1 MEKNVILAL
10 DIGGSKYM
18 PGFVDEKGNIL
29 FQERRVWEKTDQQ
42 SILEQISRAVADLR
56 ESQPELWARAA
67 AGGLTIPGFADPMT
81 GTWVESDFLPVKD
94 LDICGILQ
102 RKFGIPFYADNDGN
116 ACALA
121 EKYFGGGKNR
131 KNFLYM
137 TVSTGIGGAPF
148 LDGQLYYG
156 DFWHAGEIGLFVEE
170 EVGRWSDTGSMR
182 GIVEM
187 HASGRGLAENFL
199 ALGGRKE
206 YKGKPCGGP
215 EISALAE
222 QGDQPAQDALWLEGL
237 YLGRVIAK
245 ACAMMDFQKVILG
258 GGVSLLFEKY
268 RQPLLEEFQRIWPG
282 RAVEIEATTLGYSGA
297 FLGAAAVAMRGLENE
312 PIRPVRSRIRI
323 RVGESLQSSL
333 SVNGKT
339 YPMALDRFLVSS
351 RLSDSGKS
359 LEMVCWEQTGY
370 PLGYAV
376 GKAAAASAMLLDPGA
391 FLVEGLEED
400 AERQGFLEALTKETY
415 YRGKFPFTV
424 TFSRETE
431 EIQNECITAEYL

>member
-29 FQERRVWEKTDQQ
+29 CQERRVWKKTDRQ
-42 SILEQISRAVADLR
+42 SILEQISQAVADLR
-56 ESQPELWARAA
+56 ERQPELWARTA

-81 GTWVESDFLPVKD
+81 GAWVESDFLPVKN
-94 LDICGILQ
+94 LDICGLLQ
-102 RKFGIPFYADNDGN
+102 KQFGIPFYADNDGN

-121 EKYFGGGKNR
+121 EKYFGGGKHTE
-131 KNFLYM
+131 NFLYM

-156 DFWHAGEIGLFVEE
+156 DFWHAGEVGLFVEE
-170 EVGRWSDTGSMR
+170 ETGRWSDTGSMR
-182 GIVEM
+182 GIAEM

-206 YKGKPCGGP
+206 FEGRPCGGP
-215 EISALAE
+215 EISRLAE
-222 QGDQPAQDALWLEGL
+222 QGDGPARDALWLEGL

-258 GGVSLLFEKY
+258 GGISLLFEKY

-297 FLGAAAVAMRGLENE
+297 FLGAAAVALRGLEGE
-312 PIRPVRSRIRI
+312 RVQPVRSEILI
-323 RVGESLQSSL
+323 HVGQQLHSSL
-333 SVNGKT
+333 LVNGKS
-339 YPMALDRFLVSS
+339 YPMELDRFPVSPTIS
-351 RLSDSGKS
+351 NPGKS
-359 LEMVCWEQTGY
+359 LERICWEQTGF

-391 FLVEGLEED
+391 FLVEGLED
-400 AERQGFLEALTKETY
+400 GASRRGFLEALTKETY

-424 TFSRETE
+424 TFSRGTE
-431 EIQNECITAEYL
+431 EIQK